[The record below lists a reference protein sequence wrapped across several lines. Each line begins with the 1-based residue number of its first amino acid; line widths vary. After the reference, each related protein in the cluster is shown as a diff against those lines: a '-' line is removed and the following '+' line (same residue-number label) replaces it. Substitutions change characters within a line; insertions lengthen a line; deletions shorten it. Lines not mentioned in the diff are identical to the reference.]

1 MEYLYGFLQ
10 RYSLHLRQTNSVLSY
25 ETSRLVYD
33 KIYMRLLFFV
43 IIILNNVQFTNNYIA
58 PLFIRLK
65 HNLFIKCV
73 NLADALQSLQLQLSF
88 VYEVWNVKKL
98 HLTARLDSATVF
110 RATLIF
116 LKALVNFVWPNIV
129 KKKTFN

>member
-1 MEYLYGFLQ
+1 MGYLYGFLQ

-25 ETSRLVYD
+25 ETSRLVHVYD

-43 IIILNNVQFTNNYIA
+43 IIILNNVQFTNIYIA

-88 VYEVWNVKKL
+88 VYEV
-98 HLTARLDSATVF
+98 
-110 RATLIF
+110 
-116 LKALVNFVWPNIV
+116 
-129 KKKTFN
+129 

>member
-10 RYSLHLRQTNSVLSY
+10 RYSLHLHQTNSVLSY

-43 IIILNNVQFTNNYIA
+43 IIFLNTVQFTNNYIA

-65 HNLFIKCV
+65 HNLFIKYV
-73 NLADALQSLQLQLSF
+73 NLADALQSLRLQLSF
-88 VYEVWNVKKL
+88 VYEV
-98 HLTARLDSATVF
+98 
-110 RATLIF
+110 
-116 LKALVNFVWPNIV
+116 
-129 KKKTFN
+129 

>member
-43 IIILNNVQFTNNYIA
+43 IIILNTVQFTNNYIA

-73 NLADALQSLQLQLSF
+73 NLADALQSLRLQLSF

-98 HLTARLDSATVF
+98 HLTAKLDSATVF